1 MEQSVNRYE
10 VIGLTGLGYAFISS
24 YNATSLED
32 ADRMCKE
39 EGFTNYRITLIEEN
53 IGRDRGM
60 GMLFSGKVKYDPETF
75 WIPKEGT
82 YQSLHKAR
90 KKAKRWK
97 RKYLKLKYKLDH
109 PTSSE
114 RELGYNP
121 YQE

>member
-1 MEQSVNRYE
+1 MKQSVNCYE
-10 VIGLTGLGYAFISS
+10 VIGLTRSGYAFISS

-53 IGRDRGM
+53 ISRDRGM

-75 WIPKEGT
+75 WIPNEGT
-82 YQSLHKAR
+82 YQSLRKAR

-109 PTSSE
+109 PTSPE
-114 RELGYNP
+114 KELGYNP